1 MHKLPRTFHNYSRIK
16 VSERRLKKF
25 NFEEEK
31 KVIINKSASDL
42 KVRALRLSARLLKY
56 KIFISVTEST
66 RFE

>member
-1 MHKLPRTFHNYSRIK
+1 MHKLARIFHKYRIK
-16 VSERRLKKF
+16 VSEGRLKKF

-42 KVRALRLSARLLKY
+42 KVPALRLSARLLKY

-66 RFE
+66 RCK

>member
-1 MHKLPRTFHNYSRIK
+1 MHKLPRIFHNYRIK
-16 VSERRLKKF
+16 VSEGRLKKF

-66 RFE
+66 RCK